1 LKLCV
6 HSSDL
11 APGLMLGHQVELGS
25 GLVLGGGVVIHSGT
39 VVGDGCELQDQAVL
53 GKRPRLGR
61 LSTSASQDLEALI
74 LERNSVVCAAAVVYA
89 GSRIGESAIVGDHT
103 QVREHT
109 TIGANSVIGRG
120 CGVENDVSIGVFVRV
135 QSNSYLASRTVI
147 EDDVFVAP
155 GVVTANDNAMGRHVP
170 DQKLKGP
177 VLRRACRVGA
187 GAVLIPG
194 VEIGEEAFVAAGAVV
209 TKDVPARAVVM
220 GVPARQ
226 VREVPAEDLLE
237 MWRA

>member
-1 LKLCV
+1 MKLCV

-11 APGLMLGHQVELGS
+11 APGLMLGHEVELGT
-25 GLVLGGGVVIHSGT
+25 GLVVGGGVVIHSGT
-39 VVGDGCELQDQAVL
+39 MVGDGCELQDLAVL

-61 LSTSASQDLEALI
+61 LSTSSSQDLEPLI
-74 LERNSVVCAAAVVYA
+74 LERNAVVCAAAVIYA
-89 GSRIGESAIVGDHT
+89 GARIGESAIVGDHA
-103 QVREHT
+103 QVREQT

-120 CGVENDVSIGVFVRV
+120 CGIETEVSIGTFVRI

-147 EDDVFVAP
+147 EDDVFVGP
-155 GVVTANDNAMGRHVP
+155 GVVTANDNAMGRHAP
-170 DQKLKGP
+170 DEKLRGP

-187 GAVLIPG
+187 GAVLVPG
-194 VEIGEEAFVAAGAVV
+194 VEIGVEAFVAAGAVV

-237 MWRA
+237 MWR